1 MESGKLEA
9 EQLAPEDAREVVATQ
24 RGQAVDLR
32 DREEFAQGHIP
43 GAVNVPEEEL
53 SERVDELSK
62 DLPVIVVC
70 ADGERSGQVV
80 GQLRDRGFEA
90 ASVKGGMKAWG
101 GGDMPLQPAEDEEF
115 QGPARSGPLGM

>member
-24 RGQAVDLR
+24 RGQAIDLR

-70 ADGERSGQVV
+70 ADGDRSGRVV
-80 GQLRDRGFEA
+80 AQLRERGFEA

-101 GGDMPLQPAEDEEF
+101 GEDMPLQPAEDEEF
-115 QGPARSGPLGM
+115 QGPARSGPLGV

>member
-43 GAVNVPEEEL
+43 GAVNIPEEEL
-53 SERVDELSK
+53 SERADELSK

-70 ADGERSGQVV
+70 ADGDRSGRAVAE
-80 GQLRDRGFEA
+80 LRERGFEA

-115 QGPARSGPLGM
+115 HGPARSGPLGA

>member
-53 SERVDELSK
+53 EERVDELSK

-70 ADGERSGQVV
+70 ADGDRSGRMVA
-80 GQLRDRGFEA
+80 QLRERGFEA

-101 GGDMPLQPAEDEEF
+101 GGDMPLQPPKDEEF
-115 QGPARSGPLGM
+115 

>member
-1 MESGKLEA
+1 MESAKLDA

-53 SERVDELSK
+53 EERVDELSK

-70 ADGERSGQVV
+70 ADGDRSGRVV
-80 GQLRDRGFEA
+80 AQLREHGFEA

-101 GGDMPLQPAEDEEF
+101 GGGMPLQPAQEEKF
-115 QGPARSGPLGM
+115 